1 MEFHAVVKD
10 DVNGWL
16 AWVSH
21 QTWSIYVEMWW
32 NVLTFL
38 PVSEL
43 YNDLVGHK
51 INQVFF
57 FQKKYVSQNTLW

>member
-1 MEFHAVVKD
+1 MITMDDLLEFLIKREV
-10 DVNGWL
+10 
-16 AWVSH
+16 
-21 QTWSIYVEMWW
+21 YVEMWW

-51 INQVFF
+51 INHA
-57 FQKKYVSQNTLW
+57 SQNTLW

>member
-1 MEFHAVVKD
+1 
-10 DVNGWL
+10 
-16 AWVSH
+16 
-21 QTWSIYVEMWW
+21 MWW